1 MLYTG
6 KRNELVNVSSI
17 DKLEDVAESK
27 QQIAEWCISTVF
39 ISTYK
44 KDNCY

>member
-27 QQIAEWCISTVF
+27 QQIAE
-39 ISTYK
+39 
-44 KDNCY
+44 